1 VISNT
6 APSKPLVHA
15 SGHVLVTAPVRGV
28 GEDVAR
34 HLREHGYSVSL
45 AFSQQEVLAVA
56 GSSRPDLVILH
67 PDLAALDA
75 EGVVQ
80 QLRDH
85 GNVPLIMVSP
95 TSEERDRIH
104 WLNVGADDVLPPPF
118 SPVELVARVR
128 SVLRRTK
135 IRTQSGAADTAV
147 EAAVSVDLSDHTAN
161 VLGRSVNLTALEA
174 RLLHFFVHHPDEALT
189 RQRLLEQVWGFTFGD
204 TTTVTVHVRR
214 IREKIEP
221 DPANPCLIKTV
232 WGVGYLYDAAGGGR
246 RHLRDERRA
255 QLRA

>member
-1 VISNT
+1 MISNA
-6 APSKPLVHA
+6 APSKPLGHT
-15 SGHVLVTAPVRGV
+15 SGHVLVTAQVRWV
-28 GEDVAR
+28 GETVAR
-34 HLREHGYSVSL
+34 HLREDGYHVSL
-45 AFSQQEVLAVA
+45 ALSQQEALAVA

-67 PDLAALDA
+67 PDLAALAA
-75 EGVVQ
+75 EDVVQ

-95 TSEERDRIH
+95 IAQERDRIH

-135 IRTQSGAADTAV
+135 TRTQSFGEDPAV
-147 EAAVSVDLSDHTAN
+147 EAAVSVDLSDHTAQ
-161 VLGRSVNLTALEA
+161 VLGRSMKLTALEA

-189 RQRLLEQVWGFTFGD
+189 RQRLLEEVWGFTFGD

-214 IREKIEP
+214 VREKIEP
-221 DPANPCLIKTV
+221 DPTIPCLIKTV
-232 WGVGYLYDAAGGGR
+232 WGVGYLYDPAGGG
-246 RHLRDERRA
+246 
-255 QLRA
+255 